1 MKACLTCLF
10 EDPSEKLA
18 TCPNCGEASWASSTS
33 ANDKPKAVDLGGVTE
48 ATEEKASAP
57 APAFTSRRGRR

>member
-1 MKACLTCLF
+1 MKACLICLH
-10 EDPSEKLA
+10 EDASDKLV
-18 TCPNCGEASWASSTS
+18 TCPECGEASWASSTS

-57 APAFTSRRGRR
+57 APTFTSRRGRR